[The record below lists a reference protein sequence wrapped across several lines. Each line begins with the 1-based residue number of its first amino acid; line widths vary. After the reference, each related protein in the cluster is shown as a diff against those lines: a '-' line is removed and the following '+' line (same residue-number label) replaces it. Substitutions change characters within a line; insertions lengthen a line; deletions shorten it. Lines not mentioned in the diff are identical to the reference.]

1 MKHNPTEFTQD
12 LPALLDLA
20 VEYRDEILKKAK
32 DSNPEQPLDGIIDQT
47 ILMMGIKDFGFFK
60 QPNESVIPTKDDYL
74 FHLTLMLLEHCCT
87 NDRIQNIIP
96 RVIMNNLAIKLS
108 QNEMKMELPRHQM
121 WAMQIFHKIRSD
133 LVPDYISKLQL
144 GNLVTE
150 DLLVDCAKK

>member
-1 MKHNPTEFTQD
+1 
-12 LPALLDLA
+12 
-20 VEYRDEILKKAK
+20 
-32 DSNPEQPLDGIIDQT
+32 
-47 ILMMGIKDFGFFK
+47 
-60 QPNESVIPTKDDYL
+60 
-74 FHLTLMLLEHCCT
+74 MLLEHCCT